1 LGIFGVSHSKV
12 IFKDCFETEKA
23 QQRLVAASFEDRKAL
38 FWRGSH
44 FEIVG
49 KDIPGPIHLLFIPQH
64 TNR

>member
-1 LGIFGVSHSKV
+1 V

-49 KDIPGPIHLLFIPQH
+49 KDIPGPIYLLFISQP